1 MHLLRP
7 QLVRVAWRQMLRY
20 RLRSALIVGCA
31 ALGVA
36 GAITVVNY
44 ASGGRVNILNK
55 INQLGTNIVVVS
67 AKQSRAVADR
77 ERTGAVVTTLIEADY
92 RAIRDDILGN
102 VRASA
107 TATSALRL
115 KAGFLSTIAPVTG
128 VEPDYFAMKS
138 WELRDG
144 RWFGPDEL
152 RRSAR
157 VALLGYKAAHELYED
172 RNPLGERLF
181 INRVPFE
188 VIGVMAERG
197 PGLDASDEDGQVYVP
212 LTAAMRR
219 LLNVE
224 HYNSILFELPDLA
237 NIEQA
242 EIAITQL
249 LRKRHRSSAARPD
262 DFQVQSQRE
271 LINTQLAAAD
281 RLQFLVSW
289 IGLSAIIVSGLGI
302 LAIAWI
308 AVRDRT
314 REIGTR
320 RALGATANDVFF
332 QFAFEAC
339 VLAIAG
345 ILIGVGGG
353 WIATRFIAARADLAF
368 VFDIGNALLALTVAF
383 VLNLLFAGW
392 PAMRAAK
399 LDPIDALRHE

>member
-1 MHLLRP
+1 
-7 QLVRVAWRQMLRY
+7 MLRY
-20 RLRSALIVGCA
+20 RLRSALIIGCA

-44 ASGGRVNILNK
+44 ASGGRQEILAQ
-55 INQLGTNIVVVS
+55 IDRLGTNIVVIT
-67 AKQSRAVADR
+67 ARQSRAVADR

-92 RAIRDDILGN
+92 RAIRDEILGPIP
-102 VRASA
+102 ASA
-107 TATSALRL
+107 TASAALRL
-115 KAGFLSTIAPVTG
+115 KAGFLSTVAPIIG
-128 VEPDYFAMKS
+128 VEPAYFEMKA
-138 WELRDG
+138 WELERG
-144 RWFGPDEL
+144 RWFGPEDL

-157 VALLGYKAAHELYED
+157 VALLGHKTARELFANSD
-172 RNPLGERLF
+172 PLGQRLF

-188 VIGVMAERG
+188 VIGVLEERG
-197 PGLDASDEDGQVYVP
+197 PGLDASDEDAQVYVP
-212 LTAAMRR
+212 LTSAMRR

-224 HYNSILFELPDLA
+224 HYTSILFEVPELKQM
-237 NIEQA
+237 EQVEA
-242 EIAITQL
+242 AMTQL
-249 LRKRHRSSAARPD
+249 MRKRHRSSAARPD

-271 LINTQLAAAD
+271 LISTQLAAAD

-289 IGLSAIIVSGLGI
+289 IGFSAIVVSGLGI

-339 VLAIAG
+339 VLAMVGICAG
-345 ILIGVGGG
+345 WAGG
-353 WIATRFIAARADLAF
+353 WLASLFIASRANLAF
-368 VFDIGNALLALTVAF
+368 VFDMRNAITALVIAF

-399 LDPIDALRHE
+399 LDPIEALRHE

>member
-1 MHLLRP
+1 MRILRP

-44 ASGGRVNILNK
+44 ASGGREEILEQIK
-55 INQLGTNIVVVS
+55 RLGTNLVVVS

-77 ERTGAVVTTLIEADY
+77 ERTGAVVTTLVEADY
-92 RAIRDDILGN
+92 RAIRDEILGP
-102 VRASA
+102 VSASA
-107 TATSALRL
+107 TVSSALRI
-115 KAGFLSTIAPVTG
+115 KAGFLSTVVPVIG
-128 VEPDYFAMKS
+128 VEPAYFEMKA
-138 WELRDG
+138 WELHGG
-144 RWFGPDEL
+144 RWFGADEI

-157 VALLGYKAAHELYED
+157 VALLGHKVARELYED
-172 RNPLGERLF
+172 RSPVGERLF

-188 VIGVMAERG
+188 VIGVLVERG
-197 PGLDASDEDGQVYVP
+197 PGLDGSDEDGQVYVP

-219 LLNVE
+219 LLNIE
-224 HYNSILFELPDLA
+224 HYNSILFEVPELGLM
-237 NIEQA
+237 EQA
-242 EIAITQL
+242 ELAITQL
-249 LRKRHRSSAARPD
+249 MRKRHRSSAARPD

-271 LINTQLAAAD
+271 LVETQMAAAD

-289 IGLSAIIVSGLGI
+289 IGFSAIAVSGLGI

-345 ILIGVGGG
+345 IMIGVVGG
-353 WIATRFIAARADLAF
+353 WFATRFIANRADLAF
-368 VFDIGNALLALTVAF
+368 VFDTGNAVLALVIAF
-383 VLNLLFAGW
+383 TLNLLFAGW

-399 LDPIDALRHE
+399 LDPIEALRHE

>member
-1 MHLLRP
+1 
-7 QLVRVAWRQMLRY
+7 MLRY

-36 GAITVVNY
+36 GAITIVNY
-44 ASGGRVNILNK
+44 ASGGRVEILGQ
-55 INQLGTNIVVVS
+55 INRLGTNIIVVS

-77 ERTGAVVTTLIEADY
+77 ERTGAVVTTLVAADY
-92 RAIRDDILGN
+92 RAILDEILGP
-102 VRASA
+102 VAASA
-107 TATSALRL
+107 TASSALRL
-115 KAGFLSTIAPVTG
+115 KAGYLSTVAPVIG
-128 VEPDYFAMKS
+128 VEPAFFEMKA
-138 WELRDG
+138 WKLQDG
-144 RWFGPDEL
+144 RWFGPEEL

-157 VALLGYKAAHELYED
+157 VALLGHKVAAELFEG
-172 RNPLGERLF
+172 RNPVGERLF

-188 VIGVMAERG
+188 IIGVLVERG

-224 HYNSILFELPDLA
+224 YYNSILFEVPKLDQ
-237 NIEQA
+237 IEQA
-242 EIAITQL
+242 EAAISQL
-249 LRKRHRSSAARPD
+249 MRKRHRSSAARPD

-271 LINTQLAAAD
+271 LIETQLAAAD

-289 IGLSAIIVSGLGI
+289 IGFSAVLVSGLGI
-302 LAIAWI
+302 LAIAWT

-345 ILIGVGGG
+345 IAVGVGVG
-353 WIATRFIAARADLAF
+353 WLATRYIASRTDLTF
-368 VFDIGNALLALTVAF
+368 VFDTGNAIFALVVAF

-392 PAMRAAK
+392 PAMRAAR
-399 LDPIDALRHE
+399 LDPIEALRHE

>member
-1 MHLLRP
+1 M
-7 QLVRVAWRQMLRY
+7 
-20 RLRSALIVGCA
+20 
-31 ALGVA
+31 
-36 GAITVVNY
+36 
-44 ASGGRVNILNK
+44 
-55 INQLGTNIVVVS
+55 
-67 AKQSRAVADR
+67 
-77 ERTGAVVTTLIEADY
+77 VTTLVEGDY
-92 RAIRDDILGN
+92 RAIRDDLLGP
-102 VRASA
+102 VPASA
-107 TATSALRL
+107 LVSSALRL
-115 KAGFLSTIAPVTG
+115 KAGFLSTVAPVIG
-128 VEPDYFAMKS
+128 VEPAYFAMKA
-138 WELRDG
+138 WELEAG

-157 VALLGYKAAHELYED
+157 VVLLGHKAARELFAD

-188 VIGVMAERG
+188 VIGVLAERG
-197 PGLDASDEDGQVYVP
+197 PGLDASDEDAQVYVP

-224 HYNSILFELPDLA
+224 HYNAILFEVPDLDQM
-237 NIEQA
+237 EQA
-242 EIAITQL
+242 EQAITRLMQQ
-249 LRKRHRSSAARPD
+249 RHRSSAARPD

-271 LINTQLAAAD
+271 LIDTRLAAAD
-281 RLQFLVSW
+281 RLTFLVSW
-289 IGLSAIIVSGLGI
+289 IGFSAIVVAGLGI

-345 ILIGVGGG
+345 IVIGVGVG
-353 WIATRFIAARADLAF
+353 WLATRFIAERAELAF
-368 VFDIGNALLALTVAF
+368 VFDTGNAVLALVIAF

-392 PAMRAAK
+392 PAMRAAR
-399 LDPIDALRHE
+399 LDPIEALRHE

>member
-1 MHLLRP
+1 
-7 QLVRVAWRQMLRY
+7 MLRY
-20 RLRSALIVGCA
+20 RLRSTLIVVCA

-44 ASGGRVNILNK
+44 ASGGREEILEQIK
-55 INQLGTNIVVVS
+55 RLGTNIVVVS

-77 ERTGAVVTTLIEADY
+77 ERTGAVVTTLVEADY
-92 RAIRDDILGN
+92 RAIRDEILGP
-102 VRASA
+102 VSASA
-107 TATSALRL
+107 TASSALRL
-115 KAGFLSTIAPVTG
+115 KAGFLSTVAPVIG
-128 VEPDYFAMKS
+128 VEPAYFEMKA
-138 WELRDG
+138 WELLDG
-144 RWFGPDEL
+144 RWFGADEI

-157 VALLGYKAAHELYED
+157 VALLGHKAARELFANQ
-172 RNPLGERLF
+172 NPVGERLF

-188 VIGVMAERG
+188 IIGVLVERG

-219 LLNVE
+219 LLNIE
-224 HYNSILFELPDLA
+224 HYNSILFEVPELA
-237 NIEQA
+237 RMAQA
-242 EIAITQL
+242 EAAITQL
-249 LRKRHRSSAARPD
+249 MRKRHRSSAARPD

-271 LINTQLAAAD
+271 LIETQMAAAD

-289 IGLSAIIVSGLGI
+289 IGFSAIVVSGLGI

-320 RALGATANDVFF
+320 RALGATANDIFF

-345 ILIGVGGG
+345 IVIGVGGG
-353 WIATRFIAARADLAF
+353 WFATHFIASRADLAF
-368 VFDIGNALLALTVAF
+368 VFDTGNAILALVIAF
-383 VLNLLFAGW
+383 SLNLLFAGW

-399 LDPIDALRHE
+399 LDPIEALRHE

>member
-1 MHLLRP
+1 MRVLRP

-36 GAITVVNY
+36 GAITIVNY
-44 ASGGRVNILNK
+44 ASGGREEILDQIK
-55 INQLGTNIVVVS
+55 RLGTNIVVVS

-77 ERTGAVVTTLIEADY
+77 ERTGAVVTTLVAADY
-92 RAIRDDILGN
+92 RAILDEILGP
-102 VRASA
+102 VSA
-107 TATSALRL
+107 TATASSALRL
-115 KAGFLSTIAPVTG
+115 KAGFLSTVVPIIG
-128 VEPDYFAMKS
+128 VEPAFFKMKA
-138 WELRDG
+138 WELHDG
-144 RWFGPDEL
+144 RWFGPEEL

-157 VALLGYKAAHELYED
+157 VALLGHKVASEIFED
-172 RNPLGERLF
+172 RNPVGERLF

-188 VIGVMAERG
+188 VIGVLVERG
-197 PGLDASDEDGQVYVP
+197 PGLDGSDEDGQVYVP

-224 HYNSILFELPDLA
+224 HYNSILFEVPELGG
-237 NIEQA
+237 IEQA
-242 EIAITQL
+242 ETAITQL
-249 LRKRHRSSAARPD
+249 MRKRHRSSAARPD
-262 DFQVQSQRE
+262 DFQVQSQQE
-271 LINTQLAAAD
+271 LIETQIAAAD

-289 IGLSAIIVSGLGI
+289 IGFSAIVVSGLGI

-320 RALGATANDVFF
+320 RALGATTNDVFF

-339 VLAIAG
+339 VLAISG
-345 ILIGVGGG
+345 IIIGVGGG
-353 WIATRFIAARADLAF
+353 WLATRYIASRTDLTF
-368 VFDIGNALLALTVAF
+368 VFDIGNAIFALVTAF

-399 LDPIDALRHE
+399 LDPIEALRHE

>member
-1 MHLLRP
+1 
-7 QLVRVAWRQMLRY
+7 MLRY
-20 RLRSALIVGCA
+20 RLRSTLIVGCA

-44 ASGGRVNILNK
+44 ASGGREIVLDQIER
-55 INQLGTNIVVVS
+55 LGTNIVVVT

-77 ERTGAVVTTLIEADY
+77 ERTGAVVTTLVAADY
-92 RAIRDDILGN
+92 RAIRNEVLGP
-102 VRASA
+102 VPASA
-107 TATSALRL
+107 TVSSALRL
-115 KAGFLSTIAPVTG
+115 KAGFLSTVAPVIG
-128 VEPDYFAMKS
+128 VEPAYFAMKS
-138 WELRDG
+138 WELGDG
-144 RWFGPDEL
+144 RWFGPEEL

-157 VALLGYKAAHELYED
+157 VALLGRKAAAELYED
-172 RNPLGERLF
+172 RNPVGERLF

-188 VIGVMAERG
+188 VIGVLVERG
-197 PGLDASDEDGQVYVP
+197 PSLDASDEDGQVYVP

-219 LLNVE
+219 LLNIE
-224 HYNSILFELPDLA
+224 HYNSILFEIPDLDQMA
-237 NIEQA
+237 QA
-242 EIAITQL
+242 ETAITQL

-271 LINTQLAAAD
+271 LIETQMAAAD

-289 IGLSAIIVSGLGI
+289 IGFSAIAVSGLGI

-339 VLAIAG
+339 VLAITG
-345 ILIGVGGG
+345 IVIGVGGG
-353 WIATRFIAARADLAF
+353 WFATRFIARSHRSR
-368 VFDIGNALLALTVAF
+368 IC
-383 VLNLLFAGW
+383 
-392 PAMRAAK
+392 
-399 LDPIDALRHE
+399 I

>member
-1 MHLLRP
+1 M
-7 QLVRVAWRQMLRY
+7 
-20 RLRSALIVGCA
+20 
-31 ALGVA
+31 
-36 GAITVVNY
+36 
-44 ASGGRVNILNK
+44 
-55 INQLGTNIVVVS
+55 
-67 AKQSRAVADR
+67 ADR
-77 ERTGAVVTTLIEADY
+77 ERSGAVVTTLVEADY
-92 RAIRDDILGN
+92 RAIRDEILGP
-102 VRASA
+102 VPSSA

-115 KAGFLSTIAPVTG
+115 KAGFLSTIAPVVG
-128 VEPDYFAMKS
+128 VEPTYFAMKS
-138 WELRDG
+138 WDLASG
-144 RWFGPDEL
+144 RWFGPEEM

-157 VALLGYKAAHELYED
+157 VALLGHKTARELYED

-188 VIGVMAERG
+188 VIGVLAERG
-197 PGLDASDEDGQVYVP
+197 PALDATDEDSQVYVP

-224 HYNSILFELPDLA
+224 HYNSILFEVPDL
-237 NIEQA
+237 NQMEQA
-242 EIAITQL
+242 EAAITQL
-249 LRKRHRSSAARPD
+249 MRKRHRSSAARPD

-271 LINTQLAAAD
+271 LIDTQIAAAN

-289 IGLSAIIVSGLGI
+289 IGFSAIVVSGLGI

-339 VLAIAG
+339 VLAVLG
-345 ILIGVGGG
+345 IVLGVGGG
-353 WIATRFIAARADLAF
+353 WLATRFIAQRADLTF
-368 VFDIGNALLALTVAF
+368 VFDIGNAILALVIAF

>member
-1 MHLLRP
+1 
-7 QLVRVAWRQMLRY
+7 MLRY

-44 ASGGRVNILNK
+44 ASGGREEILQQIK
-55 INQLGTNIVVVS
+55 RLGTNIVVVS

-77 ERTGAVVTTLIEADY
+77 ERTGAVVTTLVAADY
-92 RAIRDDILGN
+92 RAIRDQILGP
-102 VRASA
+102 VPASA
-107 TATSALRL
+107 TVSSALRL
-115 KAGFLSTIAPVTG
+115 KAGFLSTVAPVIG
-128 VEPDYFAMKS
+128 VEPEYFRMKA
-138 WELRDG
+138 WDLHEG
-144 RWFGPDEL
+144 RWFGPEEL

-157 VALLGYKAAHELYED
+157 VALLGHKAAKELYEN
-172 RNPLGERLF
+172 RNPVGERLF

-188 VIGVMAERG
+188 VIGVMVERG

-219 LLNVE
+219 LLNIE
-224 HYNSILFELPDLA
+224 HYNSILFEVPELA
-237 NIEQA
+237 DMQQTET
-242 EIAITQL
+242 AITQL

-271 LINTQLAAAD
+271 LIETQIAAAD

-289 IGLSAIIVSGLGI
+289 IGFSAIVVSGLGI

-320 RALGATANDVFF
+320 RALGATAYDVFF

-339 VLAIAG
+339 VLAMTG
-345 ILIGVGGG
+345 IVVGVAVG
-353 WIATRFIAARADLAF
+353 WLATRFIASRGDLIF
-368 VFDIGNALLALTVAF
+368 VFDAGNALLAFVVAF

-392 PAMRAAK
+392 PALRAAK
-399 LDPIDALRHE
+399 LDPINALRHE

>member
-1 MHLLRP
+1 MRILRP
-7 QLVRVAWRQMLRY
+7 QLVSVAWRQMLRY

-44 ASGGRVNILNK
+44 ASGGREAVLGQIAR
-55 INQLGTNIVVVS
+55 LGTNIVVVS

-77 ERTGAVVTTLIEADY
+77 ERTGAVVTTLVEADY
-92 RAIRDDILGN
+92 RAIRDEILGPVN
-102 VRASA
+102 ASA
-107 TATSALRL
+107 TVSSALRI
-115 KAGFLSTIAPVTG
+115 KAGFLSAVAPVIG
-128 VEPDYFAMKS
+128 VEPEFFEMKA
-138 WELRDG
+138 WELNDG

-157 VALLGYKAAHELYED
+157 VALLGQKVAVELFEGI
-172 RNPLGERLF
+172 PPVGERLF

-188 VIGVMAERG
+188 VIGVLAERG
-197 PGLDASDEDGQVYVP
+197 PGLDATDEDGRVYVP

-224 HYNSILFELPDLA
+224 HYNSILFEVPQLA
-237 NIEQA
+237 QMEQA
-242 EIAITQL
+242 EAAIMQL
-249 LRKRHRSSAARPD
+249 MRKRHRSSPARPD
-262 DFQVQSQRE
+262 DFQVQSQGE
-271 LINTQLAAAD
+271 LIKTQIAASD
-281 RLQFLVSW
+281 RLQFFVTW
-289 IGLSAIIVSGLGI
+289 IGISAIVVSGLGI

-320 RALGATANDVFF
+320 RALGATANDIFF

-345 ILIGVGGG
+345 IGIGLGIG
-353 WIATRFIAARADLAF
+353 WFATRYIATRADLAF
-368 VFDIGNALLALTVAF
+368 VFDTGNAVLALMIAL

-392 PAMRAAK
+392 PALRAAR
-399 LDPIDALRHE
+399 LDPIQALRHE